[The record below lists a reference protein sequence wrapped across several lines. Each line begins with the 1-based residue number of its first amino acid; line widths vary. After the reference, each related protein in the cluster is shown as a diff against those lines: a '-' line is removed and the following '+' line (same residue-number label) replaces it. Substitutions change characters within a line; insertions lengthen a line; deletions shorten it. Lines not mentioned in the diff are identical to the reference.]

1 MLRCSNRDTDF
12 VRDPVI
18 ACCNV
23 RCADS
28 ADLDALVPLFDGY
41 RQFYQQA
48 SDLALA
54 RQFLGD
60 RLRLQQSVIF
70 LAKLKASPSTA
81 LGFVQM
87 FPLFSSTRAARTWLL
102 NDLYVAPTAR
112 AQGVAQILMEFAARW
127 AKDDGA
133 IALSLSTAHD
143 NISAQ
148 RLYEKL
154 GWTRDLEY
162 REYTLRL

>member
-1 MLRCSNRDTDF
+1 MS
-12 VRDPVI
+12 DPVF
-18 ACCNV
+18 AGCNV
-23 RCADS
+23 RRADS

-48 SDLALA
+48 ADLVLA

-60 RLRLQQSVIF
+60 RLRLKQSVIF
-70 LAKLKASPSTA
+70 LAELKATPSTA

-102 NDLYVAPTAR
+102 NDLYVTPTAR
-112 AQGVAQILMEFAARW
+112 AQGVAQTLMEFAARW

-154 GWTRDLEY
+154 GWTRDIEF

>member
-1 MLRCSNRDTDF
+1 MLRCSNPETDY
-12 VRDPVI
+12 VRDPAI

-23 RCADS
+23 RSADS
-28 ADLDALVPLFDGY
+28 ADLDALAPLFDGY

-54 RQFLGD
+54 RQFLRD

-70 LAKLKASPSTA
+70 LAESKASPSTV

-102 NDLYVAPTAR
+102 NDLFVAPAAR
-112 AQGVAQILMEFAARW
+112 AQGVARSLMEFAARW
-127 AKDDGA
+127 AKEDGA
-133 IALSLSTAHD
+133 VALSLSTAHD

-154 GWTRDLEY
+154 GWTRDLEF